1 MAYARQIG
9 EKMIEMIAAAA
20 IFTGLIFMII
30 GILHGDDYQQDRFE
44 KELSEIKALIK
55 REEINTKNSR
65 DI

>member
-1 MAYARQIG
+1 
-9 EKMIEMIAAAA
+9 MIEMIAAAA